1 MSIKNNTTPLI
12 DDKTP
17 GENNDLQSNLLNFK
31 YNTLLQQL
39 PIGIAIV
46 EPTTGE
52 YVFINSNFSQI
63 LGYSEEELKGKTF
76 QSITHPDDLEKNV
89 SDLIKLREGKID
101 TYRIKKRNIRKD
113 GTVVWVDLTV
123 TRLLDKINNREYH
136 LGAITDITKSKLAEQ
151 ELKASE
157 ELLRTVITNAPISIF
172 ATDKN
177 GLFTLHEGK
186 AVERVGMKPGENV
199 GVSAYDLFSELE
211 VKDHNGNVITGKSIL
226 DRIAEGEYL
235 SGITELNGVIFDNHF
250 APIIDEDDHVAGMLG
265 VATDITEQKKIEK
278 ERLALEKRYQILFNQ
293 IDEGFCI
300 VEMLFDNMKNPVDY
314 RFLEVNPAF
323 EKHIGLKNVK
333 GKRIREFIPDIEK
346 NWPDIYGKVAL
357 TGTPARFIRKSKS
370 FNRWFDVYAFRIG
383 APEKHQV
390 AILFNNITKRKL
402 SQDELQKR
410 EEKWHKLFEILPVGV
425 SIVNAD
431 NKILEVNSALAQIL
445 DLTKEELLDDKY
457 KNRSYFRS
465 DMSLMPAEEFP
476 SIRALREKKVI
487 KDVEIGIKKEDGSL
501 IWTNVSAAH
510 LSSLNATVTITA
522 DITERKQSESAL
534 LERQKELKEAQR
546 LAKIGSWEWDII
558 TDTISW
564 SEEYYRIYDIDPN
577 TSPPCYEQHLKAY
590 TPKSQKHLDEAV
602 KKCMKTGEPYEI
614 DLELASS
621 KLKSKWIRARGECQ
635 FNDKGKIIGLHGTAQ
650 DITDRKKQEDELR
663 YRAEITNN
671 ITDGIC
677 LIDVKNLTILHTN
690 RRMEKMFGYRH
701 GEMIGKHVSTLN
713 KADNKGDEI
722 KIVQDIIQTISK
734 KGKWK
739 GVLLNKKKDGAA
751 IWTQSS
757 ISKFNHPGFGQVYIT
772 VKMDI
777 TEQIQAETA
786 LRENEKRLASMIANI
801 SDVIAIID
809 EKGVNR
815 YKSPNVEKW
824 FGWKPDELV
833 GKNTFEYIHPDDII
847 LIQKAFKDLIEK
859 PDVTQTL
866 ECRYLCKNEDY
877 KWIELTAVNR
887 FNDTT
892 INGILINYHDI
903 STRKKAE
910 NNLVRNKNELKKLT
924 AELITIQETEKKMLA
939 QELHDEI
946 GQALTA
952 MKINLSSIKSNLPT
966 NHDVRAIKRIA
977 ETNEILDNIISQI
990 HNISLNL
997 RPELLDVLGLA
1008 ATLKSYGN
1016 QFAKRTGIR
1025 VHFKNNT
1032 QKTLDNRKEINLY
1045 RIVQEAFNNTAKYA
1059 EAKNIILSLQ
1069 DDENNFHL
1077 TIEDDGKGFNLNAT
1091 PSSPGMGLIGMK
1103 ERVSSM
1109 NGEMEIKS
1117 EPGKGTRIK
1126 IEVPLIN
1133 E

>member
-1 MSIKNNTTPLI
+1 MSIKNNTTPLA
-12 DDKTP
+12 DDKTL

-89 SDLIKLREGKID
+89 SDLNKLREGKID

-136 LGAITDITKSKLAEQ
+136 LGAMTDITKSKLAEQ

-186 AVERVGMKPGENV
+186 AIERVGMKPGENV
-199 GVSAYDLFSELE
+199 GVSAFELFSSLQIKEH
-211 VKDHNGNVITGKSIL
+211 KGNVTNGKSVL
-226 DRIAEGEYL
+226 ERVARGEHI
-235 SGITELNGVIFDNHF
+235 SGLTELNGVIFDNQL
-250 APIIDEDDHVAGMLG
+250 APIIDENNHVAGMLG

-465 DMSLMPAEEFP
+465 DMSPLPAEEFP

-522 DITERKQSESAL
+522 DITERKQSEAAL
-534 LERQKELKEAQR
+534 LERQRELKEAQR
-546 LAKIGSWEWDII
+546 LAKIGSWEWEII

-564 SEEYYRIYDIDPN
+564 SEEYYRIYNINPN
-577 TSPPCYEQHLKAY
+577 SSPPCYEQHLKAY
-590 TPKSQKHLDEAV
+590 TPKSQKQLDDAV
-602 KKCMKTGEPYEI
+602 KKCMETGEPYEI

-621 KLKSKWIRARGECQ
+621 KLKNKWIRARGECRY
-635 FNDKGKIIGLHGTAQ
+635 NDKGKIIGLHGTAQ

-671 ITDGIC
+671 ISEGVSLVRLKDGI
-677 LIDVKNLTILHTN
+677 IVHAS
-690 RRMEKMFGYRH
+690 RRFEEMFGYNF
-701 GEMIGKHVSTLN
+701 GELIGIHVSALN
-713 KADNKGDEI
+713 AEDTELTGQEKAEI
-722 KIVQDIIQTISK
+722 IINTIQQ

-739 GVLLNKKKDGAA
+739 DKLLNVKKDGTLF
-751 IWTQSS
+751 WTQASV
-757 ISKFNHPGFGQVYIT
+757 SKFNHPGFGEVFIT
-772 VKMDI
+772 VQMDI
-777 TEQIQAETA
+777 TEQIEAEVA

-801 SDVIAIID
+801 SDVIAIVD
-809 EKGVNR
+809 ENGVNR
-815 YKSPNVEKW
+815 YKSPNVENW
-824 FGWKPDELV
+824 FGWKPEELV
-833 GKNTFEYIHPDDII
+833 GKNTFENIHPDDSMFV
-847 LIQKAFKDLIEK
+847 QKAFKDLIGK

-924 AELITIQETEKKMLA
+924 AELITVQETEKKMLA

-966 NHDVRAIKRIA
+966 NHDVRAIKQIA

-1077 TIEDDGKGFNLNAT
+1077 TIEDDGKGFNSNIAASL
-1091 PSSPGMGLIGMK
+1091 PGIGLIGMK

-1109 NGEMEIKS
+1109 NGTIHIES
-1117 EPGKGTRIK
+1117 SSGKGTSIK
-1126 IEVPLIN
+1126 IEVSLN
-1133 E
+1133 DE